1 MGKGQAVALTPKGFD
16 LLLAL
21 VRNAGHVVGK
31 EELMREIWPDTFVE
45 ENNLTVNIS
54 ALRKVLGEGASDQ
67 RYIHT
72 VPRRGYRFAASVR
85 QSVGIGAACSARE
98 RNRRRRFGVP
108 RGPRTRAAQ
117 IGRLPARGHRRSRAH
132 DLYHRRAR
140 HWQNGSFAC
149 LFAPGAVGV
158 SDR

>member
-1 MGKGQAVALTPKGFD
+1 MHAQGYGVYEFGPFRLDPVERMLMGKGQVVALTPKGFD

-21 VRNAGHVVGK
+21 VRNAGRVVDK

-67 RYIHT
+67 RYIQT

-85 QSVGIGAACSARE
+85 QSVESGPLAQ
-98 RNRRRRFGVP
+98 
-108 RGPRTRAAQ
+108 RGSEPLKP
-117 IGRLPARGHRRSRAH
+117 IRRSSWAANPSCANWKASC
-132 DLYHRRAR
+132 AR
-140 HWQNGSFAC
+140 PSKE
-149 LFAPGAVGV
+149 PGA
-158 SDR
+158 

>member
-1 MGKGQAVALTPKGFD
+1 MHPQGYGVYEFGPFRLDPEERMLMDKGQAVALTPKGFD

-54 ALRKVLGEGASDQ
+54 ALRKLLGEAASDQ
-67 RYIHT
+67 RYIQT

-85 QSVGIGAACSARE
+85 QSVASGPLAQRGM
-98 RNRRRRFGVP
+98 RNR
-108 RGPRTRAAQ
+108 
-117 IGRLPARGHRRSRAH
+117 
-132 DLYHRRAR
+132 
-140 HWQNGSFAC
+140 
-149 LFAPGAVGV
+149 
-158 SDR
+158 